1 MGSRMYVTQHGAV
14 PATWSYPGVGIVAC
28 SCHEPRAS
36 SSVKS
41 LLDTLPAATAASSLG
56 PQSGKKWLMPAL
68 LSLSPSRCKGCL
80 QAHTTS
86 CYHTALEASAVPH
99 MLRSS
104 GIAQVDMNGSKTLS
118 VSFGYIS
125 VREKKPSML
134 AVSNAFGLS
143 VFTEGSTVTS
153 IPSTPQIRSPK
164 RALLHAE
171 QSCLGL
177 DASSQLKATCA
188 QHSSTSFPTFRSY
201 GRASTWV
208 KTKFRSCTFENYASH

>member
-1 MGSRMYVTQHGAV
+1 MHVDSFACTHSTDISSSSEANTGPRQDPLIQMLANGASFSGTLGALFPPCPMGSRMYVTQHGAV
-14 PATWSYPGVGIVAC
+14 PATWSCPGVGIVAC

-125 VREKKPSML
+125 VREK
-134 AVSNAFGLS
+134 
-143 VFTEGSTVTS
+143 T
-153 IPSTPQIRSPK
+153 I
-164 RALLHAE
+164 
-171 QSCLGL
+171 
-177 DASSQLKATCA
+177 DAGC
-188 QHSSTSFPTFRSY
+188 
-201 GRASTWV
+201 
-208 KTKFRSCTFENYASH
+208 

>member
-1 MGSRMYVTQHGAV
+1 MVMHVDSFACTHSTDISSSSEANTGPRQDPLIQMLANGASFSGTLGALFPPCPMGSRMYVTQHGAV
-14 PATWSYPGVGIVAC
+14 PATWSCPGVGIVAC

-125 VREKKPSML
+125 VREK
-134 AVSNAFGLS
+134 
-143 VFTEGSTVTS
+143 T
-153 IPSTPQIRSPK
+153 I
-164 RALLHAE
+164 
-171 QSCLGL
+171 
-177 DASSQLKATCA
+177 DAGC
-188 QHSSTSFPTFRSY
+188 
-201 GRASTWV
+201 
-208 KTKFRSCTFENYASH
+208 